1 MTGLEIALLCVVS
14 VALVILIVYT
24 VIFLVLLIKTTKQV
38 RIAAEKVQEGADNAV
53 DLVDEVRRTVVNP
66 GIIAMMVEKYFG
78 RARKSA
84 RNRRKDNE

>member
-24 VIFLVLLIKTTKQV
+24 VIFLAILIKTIKQV
-38 RIAAEKVQEGADNAV
+38 KIAAEKVQEGADNAV

-66 GIIAMMVEKYFG
+66 GIVAMMVEKYFSK
-78 RARKSA
+78 ARKSA

>member
-14 VALVILIVYT
+14 VAVVILIIYT

-38 RIAAEKVQEGADNAV
+38 KIAAEKVQEGADNAV

-66 GIIAMMVEKYFG
+66 GIISMMVEKYFSK
-78 RARKSA
+78 ARKSA
-84 RNRRKDNE
+84 RSRRKDNE

>member
-38 RIAAEKVQEGADNAV
+38 KIAAEKVQEGADNAV